1 MKTATL
7 MSNTLTI
14 EGDTKEH
21 NVSLT
26 YTNYKGNSI
35 VDKLND
41 ELKHTFNINLV
52 NKFAKWF
59 ELSSRLTY
67 IDDNVKNRQYTNANN
82 RNPVNTYVHMARSTS
97 LEELKHYKDE
107 SGKETP
113 PIGPTL

>member
-14 EGDTKEH
+14 EGGTKEH
-21 NVSLT
+21 NVRLT

-35 VDKLND
+35 VD
-41 ELKHTFNINLV
+41 
-52 NKFAKWF
+52 
-59 ELSSRLTY
+59 
-67 IDDNVKNRQYTNANN
+67 N